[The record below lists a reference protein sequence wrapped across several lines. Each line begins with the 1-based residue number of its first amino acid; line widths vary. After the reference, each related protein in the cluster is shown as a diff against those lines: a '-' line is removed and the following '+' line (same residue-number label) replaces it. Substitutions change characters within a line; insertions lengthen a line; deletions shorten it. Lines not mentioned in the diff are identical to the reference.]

1 MKILIV
7 DDEAPARSR
16 LRRLL
21 AELGHAD
28 VIEAEH
34 AEAARPSLRT
44 VDVVLLDVN
53 MPGLDGLS
61 LAAMERMPA
70 VVFVTGDPSHAARA
84 FDVEAA
90 DFVTKPVKK
99 ERLARALERAR
110 LRAVVPAPSDPAVRL
125 RVLDGAAERYVD
137 ARHVEWFRAEQKY
150 VAFTLGGRELLVRD
164 ALDELTERLGE
175 AFVRVHRGHL
185 VRLDAI
191 TTLDTSGEPEVILAS
206 GARVPVSRRSIAELR
221 QRLK

>member
-21 AELGHAD
+21 DELGHTD
-28 VIEAEH
+28 VVEAEH
-34 AEAARPSLRT
+34 ADAARPSLRA

-61 LAAMERMPA
+61 LAAMERVPA

-110 LRAVVPAPSDPAVRL
+110 LRAVVPAPDDPVVRL
-125 RVLDGAAERYVD
+125 RVLDGTAERYVD
-137 ARHVEWFRAEQKY
+137 ARQVEWFRAEQKY
-150 VAFTLGGRELLVRD
+150 VAFTLAGRELLVRD
-164 ALDELTERLGE
+164 ALDELSARLGE

-191 TTLDTSGEPEVILAS
+191 TALDTSGEPEVILTS